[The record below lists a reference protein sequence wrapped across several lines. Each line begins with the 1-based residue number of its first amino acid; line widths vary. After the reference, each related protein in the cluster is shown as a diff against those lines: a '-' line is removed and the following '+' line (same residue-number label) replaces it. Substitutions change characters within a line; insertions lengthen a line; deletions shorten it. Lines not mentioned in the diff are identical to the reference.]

1 MNYLI
6 NRFDDIVSALAQHT
20 QIVLITLFF
29 SIILASMLT
38 YFSIK
43 NRTVQLLLKA
53 FLAMLF
59 SIPSLA
65 FFGLMI
71 PFTGLGRTSAII
83 VLVIY
88 QQYIL
93 LNNFLDGL
101 MNIEP
106 SIIEAAQGMGMS
118 NHQILF
124 KIQLPLAKDSIFTGI
139 RLSILS
145 TIGITVIAASINA
158 GGLGRIIFEGLNTR
172 NNDKIIVG
180 SILAGLLAILV
191 NAILKLI
198 EKRFKTKSDS

>member
-20 QIVLITLFF
+20 QIVIITLFF
-29 SIILASMLT
+29 SLILASMLT